1 MDYSKLSD
9 FEINKRVAISRG
21 LKVQEID
28 DSKATGMTRKYHEL
42 KPHTVWVSDG
52 SGPWEQYAPTLCWS
66 DAGPIISDNQ
76 INILWNWN
84 EEGVHGATA
93 DPLYEYEHENAL
105 RSAMIVFLKIQGSAN
120 VPVNPTGSDL
130 R

>member
-1 MDYSKLSD
+1 MDFSKLSD

-28 DSKATGMTRKYHEL
+28 DSKASGMTSKYHEL

-120 VPVNPTGSDL
+120 VQTNPARPDI